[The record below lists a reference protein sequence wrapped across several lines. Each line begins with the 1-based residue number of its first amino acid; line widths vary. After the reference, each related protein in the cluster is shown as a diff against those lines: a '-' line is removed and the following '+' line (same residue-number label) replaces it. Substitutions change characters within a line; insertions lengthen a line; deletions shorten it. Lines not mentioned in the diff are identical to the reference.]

1 MKKKLIA
8 SVVVVMMMNPQM
20 ASAGIIKKVVVGSIL
35 VAGVAGAIGHA
46 YNKKHPDIHENP
58 PAVSQNQAEVPTQ
71 SPYEPGSAEA
81 LGNNYKNM
89 TTEQRQAYIETL
101 GDTTDKIRDV
111 VNDITG
117 NEKPEMIEKLEKV
130 KERLEKIKS
139 GVEGV
144 VEIGNDLKGIG
155 ESYNEILK
163 APYSVAK
170 YGDLDYQDKIN
181 GANKYAD
188 ASDVDYAKKAIQ
200 SQMHLFTSAGNT
212 GYYITKTVADV
223 LKEAGETITG
233 PAGQVVLDSVA
244 DYGKSM
250 EPKSLSNPADRVE
263 SKSPTSKPVEVIH
276 QPAPGTKRLEDLQKQ
291 SEENQIKIP
300 QKHQEEMVVPSGN
313 M

>member
-8 SVVVVMMMNPQM
+8 SLIVVMMMNPQM

-58 PAVSQNQAEVPTQ
+58 PAVSQNQAEFPTQ

-81 LGNNYKNM
+81 LGDNYKNM
-89 TTEQRQAYIETL
+89 TPEQRQAYIETL

>member
-8 SVVVVMMMNPQM
+8 SVVVVMMMNPQI

-46 YNKKHPDIHENP
+46 YNKKHPNLPETT
-58 PAVSQNQAEVPTQ
+58 PAISQNQAEIPEQ

-89 TTEQRQAYIETL
+89 TPEQRQAYIETL

-111 VNDITG
+111 VNDATG
-117 NEKPEMIEKLEKV
+117 SQKPEMIEKLEKV
-130 KERLEKIKS
+130 KEKLERIKS

-144 VEIGNDLKGIG
+144 VEIGKDLKGIG
-155 ESYNEILK
+155 DSYNEILK
-163 APYSVAK
+163 APYSIGK
-170 YGDLDYQDKIN
+170 YGDMEDMN
-181 GANKYAD
+181 GRIGENNYA
-188 ASDVDYAKKAIQ
+188 ARSDVKYGEKAIQ
-200 SQMHLFTSAGNT
+200 SQFHLFTSPLHT
-212 GYYITKTVADV
+212 GYYVTKTVADV
-223 LKEAGETITG
+223 LKESGEYITG
-233 PAGQVVLDSVA
+233 PAGQIVLDSVA
-244 DYGKSM
+244 SYGKSLK
-250 EPKSLSNPADRVE
+250 PKDLSNPADRVVTKNNE
-263 SKSPTSKPVEVIH
+263 TQRVEAKP

-300 QKHQEEMVVPSGN
+300 QKRDVEVVVPSGN

>member
-46 YNKKHPDIHENP
+46 YNKKHTNLPETT
-58 PAVSQNQAEVPTQ
+58 PAISQNQTENPAQT
-71 SPYEPGSAEA
+71 PYNPASAEA

-89 TTEQRQAYIETL
+89 TPEQRQAYIETL
-101 GDTTDKIRDV
+101 GATTDKIRDV

-117 NEKPEMIEKLEKV
+117 NQKPEMIEKLEKV

-300 QKHQEEMVVPSGN
+300 QKHQGEMVVPSGN

>member
-1 MKKKLIA
+1 MKKKIIA
-8 SVVVVMMMNPQM
+8 SVVVVMMMNSQI

-46 YNKKHPDIHENP
+46 YNKKHPNLPETT
-58 PAVSQNQAEVPTQ
+58 PAISQNQAEIPAQT
-71 SPYEPGSAEA
+71 PYNPDSAEA

-89 TTEQRQAYIETL
+89 TPEQRQAYIETL
-101 GDTTDKIRDV
+101 GETTDKIRDV
-111 VNDITG
+111 VNDATG
-117 NEKPEMIEKLEKV
+117 SQKPEMIEKLEKV

-144 VEIGNDLKGIG
+144 VEIGNDLKGIAD
-155 ESYNEILK
+155 SYNEILK
-163 APYSVAK
+163 APYSIAK

-188 ASDVDYAKKAIQ
+188 TSDVDYAKKAIQ

-223 LKEAGETITG
+223 LKESGEYITG
-233 PAGQVVLDSVA
+233 PAGQIVLDSVA
-244 DYGKSM
+244 SYGKSM
-250 EPKSLSNPADRVE
+250 KPKDLSNPADRVE
-263 SKSPTSKPVEVIH
+263 TKNNEAQSVKP

>member
-46 YNKKHPDIHENP
+46 YNKKHTNLPETT
-58 PAVSQNQAEVPTQ
+58 PAISQNQTENPAQT
-71 SPYEPGSAEA
+71 PYNPDSAEA

-89 TTEQRQAYIETL
+89 TPEQRQAYIETL
-101 GDTTDKIRDV
+101 GATTDKIRDV

-117 NEKPEMIEKLEKV
+117 NQKPEMIEKLEKV

>member
-46 YNKKHPDIHENP
+46 YNKKHTNLPETT
-58 PAVSQNQAEVPTQ
+58 PAISQNQTENPAQT
-71 SPYEPGSAEA
+71 PYNPDSAEA

-89 TTEQRQAYIETL
+89 TPEQRQAYIETL
-101 GDTTDKIRDV
+101 GATTDKIRGV

-117 NEKPEMIEKLEKV
+117 NQKPEMIEKLEKV